1 MQIKTLINYWG
12 CLMFSKNDAIRLIQE
27 MRMNYG
33 SKFLDMWKGVDLND
47 LASHIAEK
55 LRDITPQDFMR
66 GLQKMEQSTF
76 CPTIPEFKSWC
87 MPKADV
93 WLDAHE
99 AWATAKNS
107 IDFMTGS
114 ELTVVWTEQS
124 AKAFAKCADLVRTG
138 DKYQL
143 AEAKKIFV
151 SIYERLVVEAKD
163 QNLQP
168 IYNVSLGIDPDQRIQ
183 AIQEAELAGLL
194 THEQTALQLEHK
206 RSTDDMRKDEQRYKT
221 IAQEHLAKLKA
232 LVKPKAPTQE
242 AFKEQLTA
250 SIFKRP
256 DEWLDP
262 FDQRDQYIAE
272 LKSQNKSVP
281 LMLEMQ
287 A

>member
-1 MQIKTLINYWG
+1 MHEFTL
-12 CLMFSKNDAIRLIQE
+12 NDAMRLITK
-27 MRMNYG
+27 MRSCYG
-33 SKFLDMWKGVDLND
+33 AKFTAQWAGSEPND
-47 LASHIAEK
+47 IAE
-55 LRDITPQDFMR
+55 TMVECFQ
-66 GLQKMEQSTF
+66 GLQPEDFRRGVKKMYQSTF

-87 MPKADV
+87 MSKADI

-124 AKAFAKCADLVRTG
+124 AKAFAKCTDLVRTG

-168 IYNVSLGIDPDQRIQ
+168 VYNVSLGTDPDQRIQ

-221 IAQEHLAKLKA
+221 IAQEHLAKLK
-232 LVKPKAPTQE
+232 
-242 AFKEQLTA
+242 
-250 SIFKRP
+250 SITEIKTC
-256 DEWLDP
+256 
-262 FDQRDQYIAE
+262 
-272 LKSQNKSVP
+272 
-281 LMLEMQ
+281 
-287 A
+287 